1 MTPQRTPAR
10 CPLNA
15 ALVAMAACLLW
26 PAGPAGAAQLNV
38 QVSSPAGQPVV
49 DAGVYA
55 TLLSG
60 EPPQRPKRD
69 ITIEQ
74 SNKQFVPLV
83 SIAQTGTMVNFP
95 NRDPFRHH
103 VYSFSPAKTF
113 EIKLYSGV
121 PSKPV
126 AFDKP
131 GEVVLGCNIHD
142 TMIAHVLIV
151 DTPFFAKTDGQGRAS
166 LDQLPAG
173 DYEVRMWYPGAAGAP
188 APLRL
193 KLAATE
199 TSSANFTFAGKLQ
212 AAGSAK

>member
-1 MTPQRTPAR
+1 MTRR
-10 CPLNA
+10 LNTAGSMASVIRA
-15 ALVAMAACLLW
+15 AVTACTLAA
-26 PAGPAGAAQLNV
+26 GGSAAAVQLTV
-38 QVSSPAGQPVV
+38 QVVNSAGQPVV

-55 TLLSG
+55 ILLSAT
-60 EPPQRPKRD
+60 PPLRPKRE
-69 ITIEQ
+69 ISIEQ

-121 PSKPV
+121 PARPV
-126 AFDKP
+126 VFDKP

-151 DTPFFAKTDGQGRAS
+151 DTPFFAKTDGQGRAL

-173 DYEVRMWYPGAAGAP
+173 DYELRMWYPGAAGLP
-188 APLRL
+188 AAQKI
-193 KLAATE
+193 KLGAMEAIT
-199 TSSANFTFAGKLQ
+199 TSFTFAGKP
-212 AAGSAK
+212 AAPAAAK